1 MKNRNRFATNI
12 LSRMTIFI
20 GTMLMVAFMVPA
32 VVMPQSSPAPVNL
45 GTAGNF
51 VVLSKTGISTT
62 GTTKITG
69 DIGVSPIAATAIT
82 GFGLIMDASNTFSTS
97 VLITGKVYAAN
108 YTAPTPTKMTTAVS
122 DMQTA
127 YTNAAGRVN
136 PNFTEL
142 YSGNLTGRTL
152 TRGLYKWSTGVRVNA
167 SGVTLSGSATDV
179 FIFQIAQ
186 NLTMTSGAKVT
197 LIGGALASN
206 VFWQV
211 AGQAT
216 IGTTVDMK
224 GIILCKTLIAMNTG
238 ATLNGRA
245 LAQTAVTLIAN
256 TIIATSPVLS
266 TVLKS
271 FTSNV
276 KGSSVILKWTTSS
289 EVNNHGFD
297 IERSVN
303 KTIWARLGFV
313 AGSGTT
319 NSLRNY
325 TFTDNSI
332 TTSGTYYYR
341 LKQINNDGTYQY
353 FNKAGGDFVRVRGHG
368 KIALNQADSN
378 TEVESSSATEFTLN
392 QNYPNPFNP
401 STVISYSI
409 PLSANVMMVVY
420 NSIGQNVKVLENG
433 FKNAGNYTVS
443 FNASELPSGVYFYKI
458 DAGEYTQIRKM
469 MLLK

>member
-1 MKNRNRFATNI
+1 MIYRKRYTTSITGR
-12 LSRMTIFI
+12 LRLFI
-20 GTMLMVAFMVPA
+20 GSMLVAVFMVPTVA
-32 VVMPQSSPAPVNL
+32 EPQSSPAPVNL
-45 GTAGNF
+45 RTAGNF

-69 DIGVSPIAATAIT
+69 DIGVSPIAAAAIT

-97 VLITGKVYAAN
+97 SLITGKVYAAN
-108 YTAPTPTKMTTAVS
+108 YTAPTPTKMTTAVN

-127 YTNAAGRVN
+127 YTDAAGRVR

-152 TRGLYKWSTGVRVNA
+152 TRGLYKWSTRVQVNTGA
-167 SGVTLSGSATDV
+167 ITLSGSATDV

-197 LIGGALASN
+197 LTGGALASN

-211 AGQAT
+211 AGQVT

-224 GIILCKTLIAMNTG
+224 GIILCKTLIAINTG

-256 TIIATSPVLS
+256 TIIATNPTLS

-271 FTSNV
+271 FISTV

-303 KTIWARLGFV
+303 QTVWTRLGFV

-353 FNKAGGDFVRVRGHG
+353 FNKAGGDFVRVRGLR
-368 KIALNQADSN
+368 KIDSN
-378 TEVESSSATEFTLN
+378 QSGSDAEVESSSATEFLLN

-401 STVISYSI
+401 STVIAYSI
-409 PLSANVMMVVY
+409 PQSTNVMMVVY

-443 FNASELPSGVYFYKI
+443 FNASELPSGVYFYRI
-458 DAGEYTQIRKM
+458 EAGQYTQIRKM

>member
-1 MKNRNRFATNI
+1 MKNRKRYTTSVI
-12 LSRMTIFI
+12 GRLTLFI
-20 GTMLMVAFMVPA
+20 GTMLMAAFMVP
-32 VVMPQSSPAPVNL
+32 VVAIPQSSPVPVNL
-45 GTAGNF
+45 RTAGNF
-51 VVLSKTGISTT
+51 VILSKTGISTT

-69 DIGVSPIAATAIT
+69 DIGVSPIAAAAIT

-97 VLITGKVYAAN
+97 SLITGKVYAAD

-127 YTNAAGRVN
+127 YTDAVGRVR
-136 PNFTEL
+136 PNYTEL

-152 TRGLYKWSTGVRVNA
+152 TRDLYKWSTGVQVNTGA
-167 SGVTLSGSATDV
+167 VTISGSATDV

-197 LIGGALASN
+197 LKGGALASN
-206 VFWQV
+206 IFWQV
-211 AGQAT
+211 AGQVT

-256 TIIATSPVLS
+256 TITATNPTLS

-271 FTSNV
+271 FTSTV

-303 KTIWARLGFV
+303 QTVWARLGFV

-319 NSLRNY
+319 NSLSNY
-325 TFTDNSI
+325 TFTDRSI

-341 LKQINNDGTYQY
+341 LKQINNDGTYTY
-353 FNKAGGDFVRVRGHG
+353 YNKAAGDIVKVFRNS
-368 KIALNQADSN
+368 ALNLLDNN
-378 TEVESSSATEFTLN
+378 TEGESGSATEFSLN

-401 STVISYSI
+401 STIIAYSI
-409 PLSANVMMVVY
+409 PQSANVTMLVY
-420 NSIGQNVKVLENG
+420 NSIGQTVRVLENG

-443 FNASELPSGVYFYKI
+443 FNATELPSGVYFYRI
-458 DAGEYTQIRKM
+458 DAGQFSQIRKM